1 MLCDFKAQ
9 FVCKDSVDLKHIYY
23 LFILPLLIYIKD
35 ICIKQKKIK
44 QSSSQQSLIYKTIFH
59 VSSFLLLFFFFPMG
73 VFLISHITIK
83 LSKIFSDL

>member
-59 VSSFLLLFFFFPMG
+59 VSSFLLLFFFFPWG
-73 VFLISHITIK
+73 F
-83 LSKIFSDL
+83 F

>member
-44 QSSSQQSLIYKTIFH
+44 QSSSQQSFLIYKTIFH
-59 VSSFLLLFFFFPMG
+59 VSSFFYFFSWGFF
-73 VFLISHITIK
+73 
-83 LSKIFSDL
+83 